1 MRSPAS
7 DVDCPGYPRRIEAEA
22 EGEGDMDY
30 RAIAETLCQIGFQ
43 GDAVI
48 ELAHERDF
56 QPTRPLR
63 ESLRISRQFVRETM
77 GY

>member
-1 MRSPAS
+1 MDYEAIARALA
-7 DVDCPGYPRRIEAEA
+7 RIE
-22 EGEGDMDY
+22 
-30 RAIAETLCQIGFQ
+30 FS

-63 ESLRISRQFVRETM
+63 DSLKISRQFVRQTL